1 MYRTKECVDE
11 FEYKFKDSETGKIKK
26 FKITEKRI
34 VTFNPKL
41 AKKQIYEINKEVE
54 KAKLLKAPQAK
65 RSEYGDSA
73 KYVIFTTT
81 DKKGNNTNGK
91 IKVTMNED
99 LIKKSV
105 ELAGYNML
113 VTSEISMADK
123 ERV

>member
-1 MYRTKECVDE
+1 MAL
-11 FEYKFKDSETGKIKK
+11 F
-26 FKITEKRI
+26 
-34 VTFNPKL
+34 
-41 AKKQIYEINKEVE
+41 
-54 KAKLLKAPQAK
+54 
-65 RSEYGDSA
+65 
-73 KYVIFTTT
+73 
-81 DKKGNNTNGK
+81 GK

>member
-11 FEYKFKDSETGKIKK
+11 FEYKFKDTETEKIKK
-26 FKITEKRI
+26 FKITEK
-34 VTFNPKL
+34 
-41 AKKQIYEINKEVE
+41 AS
-54 KAKLLKAPQAK
+54 QAK